1 MVRILPRDVLRGLPT
16 VSTTD
21 VDDAHQKIADL
32 FCGHDLVPQTRG
44 TSVDMKLRSLH
55 RGDVGIEFLDY
66 GADVRISPEGL
77 ENFHLI
83 QIPLAGHAHMEVGP
97 SSVESSPKTAT
108 VPPIDRPFTMTWD
121 RGTPHLIVY
130 VSRLALASVAAQIY
144 GEDPHGDD
152 PEKSVKLGYAMD
164 LTGSS
169 GRAFLRSVVELHD
182 DMISQK
188 QSTAPGFVQKLLAD
202 TMVSR
207 LLLAMNPAT
216 EADHSSP
223 ASESRLIRQFRELLE
238 RHASEEL
245 AVPDIAENLGVS
257 VRTLQLALRSEVGAT
272 PSELLRRVRLDRAR
286 ELLLAAAPGQET
298 IVSIAERCGFS
309 HQGRFSALYLDTF
322 GELPSESL
330 RR

>member
-1 MVRILPRDVLRGLPT
+1 VT
-16 VSTTD
+16 TTD

-55 RGDVGIEFLDY
+55 RGDIGIEFLDY

-83 QIPLAGHAHMEVGP
+83 QIPLAGHAHMEVGS
-97 SSVESSPKTAT
+97 SSVDSSPKTAT

-130 VSRLALASVAAQIY
+130 VSRLALASVAAQLY
-144 GEDPHGDD
+144 GRD
-152 PEKSVKLGYAMD
+152 PENSVKLGYAMD
-164 LTGSS
+164 LTGPA

-182 DMISQK
+182 DMISQEPR
-188 QSTAPGFVQKLLAD
+188 TAPGFVQKLLAD

-207 LLLAMNPAT
+207 LLLAMDPAT
-216 EADHSSP
+216 DVDHSSP

>member
-16 VSTTD
+16 VTTTD

-83 QIPLAGHAHMEVGP
+83 QIPLAGHAHMDVGS
-97 SSVESSPKTAT
+97 SSVDSSPKTAT

-130 VSRLALASVAAQIY
+130 VSRLALASVAAQLY
-144 GEDPHGDD
+144 GGD
-152 PEKSVKLGYAMD
+152 PENSVKLGYAMD
-164 LTGSS
+164 LSGSA

-182 DMISQK
+182 DMISLEPR
-188 QSTAPGFVQKLLAD
+188 TAPGFVQKLLAD

-207 LLLAMNPAT
+207 LLLAMNPVT
-216 EADHSSP
+216 DADRSSP
-223 ASESRLIRQFRELLE
+223 ASESRLIRQFRELLD

-257 VRTLQLALRSEVGAT
+257 VRTLQVALRSEVGAT
-272 PSELLRRVRLDRAR
+272 PSELLRKVRLDRAR